1 MSKKS
6 DITDMAQTLKGMR
19 GPFSLKKVS
28 GKLEGWTEERITDA
42 LDALEEKTVIAFMG
56 NSGTHFSVDKEALE
70 AFIVG
75 EENGV
80 FEKGSK
86 KKVVLVCPKI
96 PAPPKR
102 KCPSINDIMS
112 QLEEVSAPEVYEGD
126 ERENKIA
133 ELFELA
139 KNKINEINEAILAI
153 AKKFPMYVS
162 AEDDLL
168 SIVRVTPDKGSTAPG
183 GVRVTYTPP
192 HTYRRKASLFESPW
206 PRYLTDENG
215 LRVVMRMERVA
226 VKLLEKMTDYVLK
239 HAVKTVKPT
248 VIEEK

>member
-75 EENGV
+75 DENGV
-80 FEKGSK
+80 ENGSK
-86 KKVVLVCPKI
+86 KKVVLMCPKI

-102 KCPSINDIMS
+102 KCPSINEIMAA
-112 QLEEVSAPEVYEGD
+112 LDDVSAPEVYDGSN
-126 ERENKIA
+126 RENKIA

-139 KNKINEINEAILAI
+139 MNKVNEINEAILAI
-153 AKKFPMYVS
+153 AKKFPMYVNG
-162 AEDDLL
+162 DRDLIT
-168 SIVRVTPDKGSTAPG
+168 IVRVIPEKGSTAPG

-192 HTYRRKASLFESPW
+192 PHRRKVSLFEAPW
-206 PRYLTDENG
+206 PRVLTDENG
-215 LRVVMRMERVA
+215 LRVVMNIERKA
-226 VKLLEKMTDYVLK
+226 VKLLERMSDYVVR